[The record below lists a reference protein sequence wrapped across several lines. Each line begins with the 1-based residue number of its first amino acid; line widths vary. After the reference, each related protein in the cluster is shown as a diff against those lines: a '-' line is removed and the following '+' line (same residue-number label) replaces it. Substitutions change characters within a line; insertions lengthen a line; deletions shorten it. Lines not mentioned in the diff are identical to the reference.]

1 MDMYTRLYE
10 TTGGK
15 IQESKILYYYW
26 IWGYENGMRVIKQV
40 ETELFVHGERIECVD
55 PTKSTRTLGVH
66 INPSLSWD
74 DQFEVMR
81 KKLYISITKMMNTD
95 VNAYQAAVYY
105 NVYMIKSVFFGCGI
119 IELNE
124 QQERELR
131 RIYKEPLLLK
141 LGLSRKFPRDV
152 LYSRKSALGVGI
164 MKPSTIIDILK
175 AKLYLGNARRK
186 GVTYE
191 AIKLQEE
198 YLKVEAGCEINI
210 PYNPQE

>member
-1 MDMYTRLYE
+1 M
-10 TTGGK
+10 
-15 IQESKILYYYW
+15 
-26 IWGYENGMRVIKQV
+26 
-40 ETELFVHGERIECVD
+40 
-55 PTKSTRTLGVH
+55 H

-74 DQFEVMR
+74 DQFEVMQ
-81 KKLYISITKMMNTD
+81 KKMHISITKMMNTD
-95 VNAYQAAVYY
+95 VNEYQPAVYY

-119 IELNE
+119 VELNE

-131 RIYKEPLLLK
+131 RIYEEPLLLK

-175 AKLYLGNARRK
+175 AKLYLGNVRRK
-186 GVTYE
+186 DVTYA

-198 YLKVEAGCEINI
+198 YLKVKAGREINI
-210 PYNPQE
+210 PYDPQEWYW